1 MKIRAQGAGR
11 RAEGDKLLV
20 LGIGMIV
27 VMGIVAIA
35 IPGNVYGSH
44 EDSTCVSCHLTL
56 DNQNARSAREW
67 EKDVHQRAGMDCTD
81 CHGGNSEK
89 IEGAMDPGSGF
100 TGVPAGMESVRL
112 CGNCHSDSSLI
123 SNPVLPTGQLNQ
135 YMSGP
140 HGQNISGGK
149 EGPLC
154 VTCHGAH
161 GIVRVDD
168 PSSDLW
174 GTAVVRKC
182 LVCHGL
188 EMAGGDTT
196 AGSYLEGVHYLAL
209 TEGRNHN
216 APTCV
221 DCHGA
226 HQALTPSP
234 AVSARIC
241 GRCHI
246 RELEYY
252 QTGPHGHSVIVTGQ
266 PACTDCH
273 NHHLTQATGLEE
285 LVGKITDRCWSCHPT
300 GSEPWEKARAI
311 DESLAR
317 AMKFLGELEEI
328 SSELALDGIQTS
340 QIDQYNREAYS
351 WLVQVESA
359 LHSVDNRWEELT
371 GMAKVKM
378 MESWSLSRDHFLE
391 KRIRTVVFLLLGL
404 LLVGIAILLTVKLRS
419 VEDQQHRRHALGSPE
434 ARQREQE
441 RHGR

>member
-1 MKIRAQGAGR
+1 LKTREKGEGR
-11 RAEGDKLLV
+11 REKHSLLHIFIA
-20 LGIGMIV
+20 GILAL
-27 VMGIVAIA
+27 GIVAFA
-35 IPGNVYGSH
+35 VPGLVYASH
-44 EDSTCVSCHLTL
+44 EDSSCVSCHQTL
-56 DNQNARSAREW
+56 DNKNAHSARQW
-67 EKDVHQRAGMDCTD
+67 ERDIHQRAGMDCAD
-81 CHGGNSEK
+81 CHGGDREK
-89 IEGAMDPGSGF
+89 VEGAMDPGTGF
-100 TGVPAGMESVRL
+100 KGVPEGMDSIRL

-123 SNPVLPTGQLNQ
+123 SNPVLATGQLDQ
-135 YMSGP
+135 FLSGP
-140 HGQNISGGK
+140 HGKSIAAGE

-161 GIVRVDD
+161 GIVPVDD

-174 GTAVVRKC
+174 GTAVTRQC
-182 LVCHGL
+182 LTCHGQ
-188 EMAGGDTT
+188 GKGKGDTT
-196 AGSYLEGVHYLAL
+196 AGMYLEGVHYLSLA
-209 TEGRNHN
+209 EGRNHN

-241 GRCHI
+241 GRCHT

-252 QTGPHGHSVIVTGQ
+252 QSGPHGHSVIVTGQ

-273 NHHLTQATGLEE
+273 DHHRTQATGLEE
-285 LVGKITDRCWSCHPT
+285 LVGRITDRCWGCHPT
-300 GSEPWEKARAI
+300 GSGPWEKARAI
-311 DESLAR
+311 DESLTR
-317 AMKFLGELEEI
+317 AMELLGELEKT

-340 QIDQYNREAYS
+340 QIDRYNREAYS

-378 MESWSLSRDHFLE
+378 MASWSLSRDHFLE
-391 KRIRTVVFLLLGL
+391 KRIRAVLFLLLSL
-404 LLVGIAILLTVKLRS
+404 LFVGITILLAVKLRS
-419 VEDQQHRRHALGSPE
+419 VEEPQHRRHALGSPE
-434 ARQREQE
+434 ARQLEQE